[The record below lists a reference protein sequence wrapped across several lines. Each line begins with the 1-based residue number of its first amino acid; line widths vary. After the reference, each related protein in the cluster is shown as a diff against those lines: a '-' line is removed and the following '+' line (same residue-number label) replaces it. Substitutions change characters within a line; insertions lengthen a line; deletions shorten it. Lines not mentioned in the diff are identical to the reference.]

1 MDELKIISPM
11 LDNFAVGSAISD
23 HNGVRCYPAMDET
36 NGEKYIVKVI
46 SIPASRTQL
55 DAFLLSG
62 AYADEESAMVYF
74 TEQAEELVKET
85 QVLGKLAQLEGYFAY
100 EKVQLVPAEEG
111 APVQVYLLG
120 KYKRTLERSMQKK
133 PMTYLGAVNLGLDLC
148 AALTVCRRCGFLYSD
163 LRPGNIYVT
172 ENNNYLIGDLG
183 FLRLDSLKFAS
194 LPDRYH
200 SAYTAPE
207 IADAFSS
214 LNTTIDVYAVGMI
227 LYQIYNNGELPVI
240 DLESSEPITAPAN
253 ADYEMSE
260 IILKACATDPA
271 DRWEDPAAMGQALVS
286 YMQRNGAN
294 DIPIVP
300 PVLPVVE
307 APVSEDDVADVSDEA
322 AFEPEETEVITE
334 ATEEIAEE
342 PADDPSDELSDISLL
357 LQPSEDETAPEYVET
372 SVEYGEVSDEANEIL
387 EQIDE
392 LANHP
397 VPDPVVAPEPI
408 DVPIPEPIPVVS
420 EPEIPDQEEVI
431 SEEDTENTVAAVADV
446 DVTQEEAAASN
457 EAIDTEVEETEAEE
471 TADKEATDEEAEETP
486 DTATTVVTNEEP
498 EEIDEAVAEPK
509 KKKKGNWLLY
519 VILALLLI
527 GIITVGAYFYKN
539 YYLLPVDSMT
549 VEGKE
554 DYVTITVE
562 TPIDESLIT
571 VVCKGQH
578 GEVLTAPLK
587 DGTVTFND
595 LKADTAYVITLKV
608 SGFHKLSGEVTKGYS
623 TPKVTEITAFNV
635 YTGTTSGSVNVVF
648 SVTGKDADS
657 WKLTYS
663 ATGETEKT
671 ITLKDKNATV
681 NGLTVG
687 KEYTFTLESAGDMYL
702 TGSNTVTHTVRE
714 PAYAQHLTF
723 TEFSNGKLGV
733 AWVAPK
739 NFESGSWTVYCVDAN
754 NVSLDPVTIP
764 ASASSTAKAKAEFS
778 GIDTSMSYTV
788 TVVAKG
794 MQNGVSET
802 VAANAASL
810 SNAKTTVAA
819 NGATVTWEAGAV
831 PGPWTVT
838 CTADGFEIT
847 EAVTTGEGVYQ
858 IEGLIPNTT
867 YCVTIK
873 AADGTIP
880 VGGLQAFNT
889 PKAEPFSFDNGGVTF
904 TAEDFTANLCA
915 TNNVKGKWSSKHF
928 ANTFKLGDKAGVL
941 VEKTKQHNYSGLEF
955 SRVFAIYNKDG
966 NLTNVSATTNEWYK
980 MWPDGNACELDIPS
994 MPTQIGEYTLYVYFN
1009 GQLVTTQDF
1018 TITE

>member
-11 LDNFAVGSAISD
+11 LDNFAVGGAISD

-85 QVLGKLAQLEGYFAY
+85 QILEKLAQLEGYLAY
-100 EKVQLVPAEEG
+100 EKVQLVPAEDG

-120 KYKRTLERSMQKK
+120 KYKRTLERAMQKK
-133 PMTYLGAVNLGLDLC
+133 PMTYLGAVNLGLDIC

-163 LRPGNIYVT
+163 LSPGNIYVT
-172 ENNNYLIGDLG
+172 ENNNFLIGDLG
-183 FLRLDSLKFAS
+183 FLRLDSMKFAS
-194 LPDRYH
+194 LPDRYR

-227 LYQIYNNGELPVI
+227 LYQIYNNGELPNI
-240 DLESSEPITAPAN
+240 DPESREPLPAPAN

-260 IILKACATDPA
+260 IILKACAADPG
-271 DRWEDPAAMGQALVS
+271 DRWEDPAAMGQALVG

-294 DIPIVP
+294 DTPIIP

-307 APVSEDDVADVSDEA
+307 APVEDDETVEAIDAGEPATDVREV
-322 AFEPEETEVITE
+322 FTEET
-334 ATEEIAEE
+334 AEE
-342 PADDPSDELSDISLL
+342 ADDLNDISLL

-372 SVEYGEVSDEANEIL
+372 EVDYEDVSEEANEIL

-392 LANHP
+392 IANHP
-397 VPDPVVAPEPI
+397 VPEPVVAPEPI
-408 DVPIPEPIPVVS
+408 DVPIPEPI
-420 EPEIPDQEEVI
+420 
-431 SEEDTENTVAAVADV
+431 TA
-446 DVTQEEAAASN
+446 EEAAASEQPEDAPAETDDPEDA
-457 EAIDTEVEETEAEE
+457 EAEAEELIEENSSPEITTDPEAEEASAVEDAVEPEASAVVPESEESVQFEETEE
-471 TADKEATDEEAEETP
+471 DEEP
-486 DTATTVVTNEEP
+486 N
-498 EEIDEAVAEPK
+498 AVIEEPK
-509 KKKKGNWLLY
+509 KKKNGNWLLY

-549 VEGKE
+549 IVGQE
-554 DYVTITVE
+554 DYVTVTVE

-578 GEVLTAPLK
+578 GEMLTAPLK
-587 DGTVTFND
+587 DGTVTFQD

-623 TPKVTEITAFNV
+623 TPKVTEITAFDV
-635 YTGTTSGSVNVVF
+635 YTGTASGSVNVVF

-657 WKLTYS
+657 WELSYS
-663 ATGETEKT
+663 ATGETAKK
-671 ITLKDKNATV
+671 ITLKDKNATI
-681 NGLTVG
+681 NGLTAG
-687 KEYTFTLESAGDMYL
+687 KEYTFTLESVDDMYL
-702 TGSNTVTHTVRE
+702 TGKTSVKHIVRE

-723 TEFSNGKLGV
+723 TEFSSGELAV

-739 NFESGSWTVYCVDAN
+739 DVECGSWTVSCVDAN
-754 NVSLDPVTIP
+754 DTAKEPVTV
-764 ASASSTAKAKAEFS
+764 SATADTTAVFS
-778 GIDTSMSYTV
+778 GIDTSLSYTV
-788 TVVAKG
+788 TVIAEG

-802 VAANAASL
+802 VTANAPAL
-810 SNAKTTVAA
+810 SNAQTTVTA
-819 NGATVTWEAGAV
+819 NSATVTWEAGSV

-838 CTADGFEIT
+838 CTADGFEIS
-847 EAVTTGEGVYQ
+847 EAVTTGEGIYQ

-873 AADGTIP
+873 AADGTVP
-880 VGGLQAFNT
+880 VGGIQAFNT
-889 PKAEPFSFDNGGVTF
+889 PKAEPFSFENSGVTF
-904 TAEDFTANLCA
+904 TAEDFTANLCL
-915 TNNVKGKWSSKHF
+915 TTNVKGDWSSKHF
-928 ANTFKLGDKAGVL
+928 TNTFKIGDKAGVL

-966 NLTNVSATTNEWYK
+966 KLTNVGSTTNQWYK
-980 MWPDGNACELDIPS
+980 MWPDGDACELDIPS
-994 MPTQIGEYTLYVYFN
+994 MPTEAGEYTLYVYFN
-1009 GQLVTTQDF
+1009 GQLVTTQEF
-1018 TITE
+1018 TVTE